1 METVIQEVVEFS
13 AASVPT
19 LFVNVYGDR
28 IAYREFGT
36 GTPILLANR
45 MRGTLDTWDPLF
57 LDQLSTSNRL
67 VLFDYPGIGYSEG
80 KLPTDFKELA
90 QFVRDFTSAIGLSRF
105 AMLGWSWGGFVTQAT
120 LLDFPDMVTHAILV
134 GTNPPGKNEVL
145 INQFWV
151 DRALKAIN
159 DLEDEEILFF
169 EPASEE
175 SRLAARMSRE
185 RIYSR
190 PDVVTHIPSTMDIFM
205 EYFKGAE
212 GFKADSAS
220 RRKQLTE
227 SKTPMLIICGDND
240 TSVHVKNWYP
250 LIGEIP
256 GAQLIVFPQSG
267 HGPQHQYPELSAEYI
282 NSFVRIQK

>member
-1 METVIQEVVEFS
+1 METTLQEVVEFS
-13 AASVPT
+13 AASAPT
-19 LFVNVYGDR
+19 LYATVNGDR
-28 IAYREFGT
+28 IAYRSIGN
-36 GTPILLANR
+36 GTPILMANR

-57 LDQLSTSNRL
+57 LDQLASTNQL
-67 VLFDYPGIGYSEG
+67 VYFDYPGIGYSEG
-80 KLPTDFKELA
+80 KLPTDFKDIA
-90 QFVRDFTSAIGLSRF
+90 QFIRDFATEIGLGRF
-105 AMLGWSWGGFVTQAT
+105 AMLGWSWGGFVTQST
-120 LLDFPDMVTHAILV
+120 LLDFPEMVTHAILV
-134 GTNPPGKNEVL
+134 GTNPPGKNEVP

-175 SRLAARMSRE
+175 SRLAARLSRE

-190 PDVVTHIPSTMDIFM
+190 PDVVSKIPSTMDIFLDF
-205 EYFKGAE
+205 FKGAE
-212 GFKADSAS
+212 GFKADLLN

-227 SKTPMLIICGDND
+227 TNTPMLIVCGDND

-282 NSFVRIQK
+282 KAFLRIQK